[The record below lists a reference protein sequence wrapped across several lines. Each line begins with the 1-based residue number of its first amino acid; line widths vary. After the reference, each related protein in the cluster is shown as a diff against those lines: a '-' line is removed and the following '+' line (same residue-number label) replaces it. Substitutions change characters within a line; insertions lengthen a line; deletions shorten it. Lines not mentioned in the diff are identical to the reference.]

1 MKPVA
6 VESCRVYRLYLH
18 VLCGFHETYVCVFV
32 LDFIRLSNVE
42 IGLIYFCLWILI
54 SSSKF
59 LKVARDLSR
68 FSIFL
73 FWLSFSE
80 FSPLTA
86 LFNLS
91 IYWMKFPFCCVSWAS
106 SLSKSPIFLVWSY
119 KIFMLFFNPSM
130 VLTWLF
136 SSLSK
141 SFFSFSIII

>member
-1 MKPVA
+1 MLASIFWKYSFNP
-6 VESCRVYRLYLH
+6 CIYLILPLIIPL
-18 VLCGFHETYVCVFV
+18 VRSIYFV
-32 LDFIRLSNVE
+32 K
-42 IGLIYFCLWILI
+42 LIYFCLWILI